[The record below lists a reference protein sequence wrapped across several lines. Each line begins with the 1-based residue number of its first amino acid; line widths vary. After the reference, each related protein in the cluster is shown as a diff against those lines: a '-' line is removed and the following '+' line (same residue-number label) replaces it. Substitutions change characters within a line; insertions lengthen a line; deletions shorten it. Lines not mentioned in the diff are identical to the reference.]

1 MIYVNDVDEVVN
13 DNQGFGGTVVEKVV
27 NEGVI

>member
-13 DNQGFGGTVVEKVV
+13 DNEGFGGTVVEKVV
-27 NEGVI
+27 NEDVI